1 MDGAINNSRKLY
13 LQMFLDDVGVTIAMI
28 SVTLLAVL
36 VVILKV
42 VVFSDVVSMK
52 VDISFENGSLS
63 CVRLIQMCL
72 PLRHWNSKSN
82 QTSNTLA
89 MDLFHVKGMEV
100 DKLMKLILNNFLT
113 GTCHA
118 MLSIQEDKE

>member
-1 MDGAINNSRKLY
+1 MDGTINNSRKLY
-13 LQMFLDDVGVTIAMI
+13 LQMFLDDVGVTVAMI

-52 VDISFENGSLS
+52 VFLLKYGSLS
-63 CVRLIQMCL
+63 YTRLIQMCL

-89 MDLFHVKGMEV
+89 MDLFHVKGKEE
-100 DKLMKLILNNFLT
+100 DNFMKLILNNFLSVDRYLPCNVEYS
-113 GTCHA
+113 GG
-118 MLSIQEDKE
+118 